1 MNGHLNDEQWAA
13 VLSNNTDDTAAQH
26 LSQCSACAE
35 ELQSF
40 AAIVGAARAEAK
52 KSTEQPKAFWLRQ
65 REGIISRV
73 EGRDFTHP
81 WRRWVWITATMM
93 LILLACTLISRH
105 SVPPTTAVARPDPDD
120 ALLLS
125 VQQSIR
131 SDVPQALKPAA
142 LLAQEIDRAQ
152 IARGI
157 R

>member
-1 MNGHLNDEQWAA
+1 MNGHLNDEQWAT
-13 VLSNNTDDTAAQH
+13 VLSKNTDDTAAQH

-40 AAIVGAARAEAK
+40 AAVVGAARAEAK
-52 KSTEQPKAFWLRQ
+52 KSVEQPEAFWLRQ
-65 REGIISRV
+65 REAIGNRV
-73 EGRDFTHP
+73 AACDFTHP
-81 WRRWVWITATMM
+81 WKRWMWVTATMM
-93 LILLACTLISRH
+93 LILLACTLISRK
-105 SVPPTTAVARPDPDD
+105 SVQPTTAAARPDADD
-120 ALLLS
+120 ALLMS

-152 IARGI
+152 MGRRI